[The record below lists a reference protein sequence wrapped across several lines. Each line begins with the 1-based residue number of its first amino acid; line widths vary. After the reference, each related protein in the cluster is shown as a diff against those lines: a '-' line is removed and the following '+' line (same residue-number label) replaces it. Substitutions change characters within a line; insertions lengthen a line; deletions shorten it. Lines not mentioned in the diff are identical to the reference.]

1 MYTVPLDFWLSDYGA
16 VASTATVLPSRMEL
30 GWRGRKRAGQV
41 PAVAGTAAV
50 LPSREGLGWRGR
62 QGAA

>member
-1 MYTVPLDFWLSDYGA
+1 M
-16 VASTATVLPSRMEL
+16 LPSRVKL
-30 GWRGRKRAGQV
+30 GWRGRKRAAQL
-41 PAVAGTAAV
+41 PAVASTAAV

>member
-1 MYTVPLDFWLSDYGA
+1 MLSDYGA
-16 VASTATVLPSRMEL
+16 VASTATVLPSRVKL
-30 GWRGRKRAGQV
+30 GWRGRKRAGKV